1 MSAITLPIVYLQ
13 IGNSTNDGL
22 IDTFSRVIAALE
34 YLELIKKYFNQ
45 SWYEYPANAS
55 MVLNVVN
62 V

>member
-34 YLELIKKYFNQ
+34 YLELIKTYFNQ
-45 SWYEYPANAS
+45 SWYEYTNTPP
-55 MVLNVVN
+55 MQVWF
-62 V
+62 